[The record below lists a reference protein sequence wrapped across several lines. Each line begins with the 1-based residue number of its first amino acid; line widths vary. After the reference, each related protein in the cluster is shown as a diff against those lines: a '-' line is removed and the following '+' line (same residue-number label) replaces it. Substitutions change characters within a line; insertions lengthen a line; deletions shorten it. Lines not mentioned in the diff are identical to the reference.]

1 MHCIPINYEVI
12 HVAKSKWPTIQKYLP
27 QIKTWIAKGN
37 YEYQIVQKL
46 KITKPTWEKYKK
58 DYKELRDIID
68 SGKFLREQ
76 ELIPELQNAVVKR
89 ALGYTEEEAEVK
101 ETTTSDEDGNVTI
114 QKVKVSKKYPPDADA
129 AMRLLKHF
137 TKDKVKPFDDNPI
150 ETDIKKRRL
159 QMEEKAQKIK
169 MEGF

>member
-1 MHCIPINYEVI
+1 M
-12 HVAKSKWPTIQKYLP
+12 AQSKWPTIQKYLP
-27 QIKTWIAKGN
+27 QIKSWIAKGA
-37 YEYQIVQKL
+37 YEYQIVARL

-58 DYKELRDIID
+58 EYKELRDIID
-68 SGKFLREQ
+68 SGKFQREQ
-76 ELIPELQNAVVKR
+76 ELIPELQNAIVKR

-101 ETTTSDEDGNVTI
+101 ETTTSDEDGNVSI

-137 TKDKVKPFDDNPI
+137 TKDKAKPFDDNPI

-159 QMEEKAQKIK
+159 EMEEKANKLKI
-169 MEGF
+169 EGF